1 MEEREFSGKNVE
13 DAIEKGLKELALSRD
28 DVEVKI
34 LNEGKAGLFGLM
46 GASPAKIKLIV
57 KSLKALETEE
67 KGEVAGEKPR
77 GIDYISAQKRAKEEL
92 DEILKLMGIEAEVA
106 ISLEGGKVVADIKS
120 ENGAILIGKN
130 GQTLNALQLIVN
142 LIVNREEKTR
152 TKVIVDSESY
162 RERREK
168 ALVKMAREVA
178 DEVKREGRPGE
189 LEPMNSTER
198 RVIHLALKDDKDVE
212 TASRGEGS
220 YRRVVVSPKR
230 KEERGS
236 I

>member
-13 DAIEKGLKELALSRD
+13 EAIEKGLKELALSRD

-57 KSLKALETEE
+57 KSLKALETEK

-92 DEILKLMGIEAEVA
+92 DEILKLMGIEAEVDS
-106 ISLEGGKVVADIKS
+106 SLEGGKVVADIKS

-168 ALVKMAREVA
+168 ALVKMAREAA
-178 DEVKREGRPGE
+178 DEVKREGRPLE

-212 TASRGEGS
+212 TTSEGEGS

-230 KEERGS
+230 KQERGS

>member
-13 DAIEKGLKELALSRD
+13 EAIEKGLKELDLSRD

-57 KSLKALETEE
+57 KSLKDLETGK

-77 GIDYISAQKRAKEEL
+77 DIDLISAQKRAKEEL
-92 DEILKLMGIEAEVA
+92 DEILKLMGIESEVA
-106 ISLEGGKVVADIKS
+106 TSLEERKVVADIKS
-120 ENGAILIGKN
+120 ENGAILIGKK

-142 LIVNREEKTR
+142 LIVNRDEKTR
-152 TKVIVDSESY
+152 TKVIVDSEGY

-168 ALVKMAREVA
+168 ALAKMAWEVA
-178 DEVKREGRPGE
+178 DEVKSKGRPLE
-189 LEPMNSTER
+189 LEPMNPTER

-212 TASRGEGS
+212 TTSEGEGS

>member
-13 DAIEKGLKELALSRD
+13 EAIEKGLKELALSRD

-57 KSLKALETEE
+57 KSLKALETEK

-92 DEILKLMGIEAEVA
+92 DEILKLMGIEAEVDS
-106 ISLEGGKVVADIKS
+106 SLEGGKVVADIKS

-142 LIVNREEKTR
+142 IIVNREEKTR

-168 ALVKMAREVA
+168 ALVKMAREAA
-178 DEVKREGRPGE
+178 DEVKREGRPLE

-212 TASRGEGS
+212 TTSEGEGS

-230 KEERGS
+230 KQERGS

>member
-57 KSLKALETEE
+57 KSLKALETEK

-230 KEERGS
+230 KQERGS

>member
-13 DAIEKGLKELALSRD
+13 EAIEKGLKELALSRD

-57 KSLKALETEE
+57 KSLKALETEK

-106 ISLEGGKVVADIKS
+106 SSLEGGKVVADIKS

-142 LIVNREEKTR
+142 IIVNREEKTR

-178 DEVKREGRPGE
+178 DEVKREGRPLE

-212 TASRGEGS
+212 TTSEGEGS

-230 KEERGS
+230 KQERGS